1 MKDKGKREGQNDI
14 MKDHALD
21 IDWDWYV
28 DSLENMATGFALKA
42 LQARKALRLACAKLA
57 DYVDK
62 VPTLENKD
70 NVPKTVGECWELY
83 FLEKAKGK

>member
-1 MKDKGKREGQNDI
+1 MKDR
-14 MKDHALD
+14 ALD
-21 IDWDWYV
+21 IDWCWYV
-28 DSLENMATGFALKA
+28 DSLENIAKSFAFKA

-70 NVPKTVGECWELY
+70 NVPETVAECWELY
-83 FLEKAKGK
+83 FLEKAKEDE

>member
-1 MKDKGKREGQNDI
+1 MKDRE
-14 MKDHALD
+14 L
-21 IDWDWYV
+21 
-28 DSLENMATGFALKA
+28 DSLENFAFKA

-70 NVPKTVGECWELY
+70 NVPETVAECWELY
-83 FLEKAKGK
+83 FLEKARGGSNENK